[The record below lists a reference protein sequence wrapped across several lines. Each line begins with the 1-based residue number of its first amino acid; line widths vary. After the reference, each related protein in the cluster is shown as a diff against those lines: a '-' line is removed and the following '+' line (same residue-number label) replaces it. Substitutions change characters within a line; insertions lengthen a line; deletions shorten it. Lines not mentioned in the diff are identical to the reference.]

1 MPPMRF
7 MRSICTCLLAL
18 LLLLPLDALAAVPD
32 RPAAFAYAVDLA
44 GVLSAREEEEVA
56 AWGDALADAT
66 GASMVLLT
74 VDGLD
79 GMAARDYAFDV
90 LNGWGIGDA
99 SRDDG
104 VLLLLAVADR
114 EVAVEPGSG
123 LDSTLT
129 VAVTDD
135 LLDQVVDDLAA
146 DRFGEGMT
154 RLYQLT
160 AEYLAAAVGKRL
172 DVSGA
177 AGYAGYDGSGYTGY
191 ADAGYAGYDART
203 PSRASNGI
211 GVWGVVWGV
220 VVLYVLVRVLFGRG
234 GARGGGCLKW
244 IFLGGLL
251 ERWRRPP
258 RPRFGPRLPRP
269 PRPPRPPFGPRPP
282 FSPRPPRPPRPPRSS
297 GGFGGFGGG
306 GSRGGGGGSRSFGG
320 FRGGFG
326 GGRSRGGG
334 GGSRKF

>member
-7 MRSICTCLLAL
+7 MRAICTCLLAL

-114 EVAVEPGSG
+114 EVAVEPGAG

-154 RLYQLT
+154 RLYDLTSQCLIESGLRAVSLDETVDFDSLYTKCIAWLT
-160 AEYLAAAVGKRL
+160 AGCLGVRL
-172 DVSGA
+172 LWS
-177 AGYAGYDGSGYTGY
+177 
-191 ADAGYAGYDART
+191 
-203 PSRASNGI
+203 
-211 GVWGVVWGV
+211 
-220 VVLYVLVRVLFGRG
+220 VLF
-234 GARGGGCLKW
+234 
-244 IFLGGLL
+244 
-251 ERWRRPP
+251 
-258 RPRFGPRLPRP
+258 
-269 PRPPRPPFGPRPP
+269 
-282 FSPRPPRPPRPPRSS
+282 
-297 GGFGGFGGG
+297 
-306 GSRGGGGGSRSFGG
+306 
-320 FRGGFG
+320 
-326 GGRSRGGG
+326 
-334 GGSRKF
+334 

>member
-18 LLLLPLDALAAVPD
+18 LLLLPLGALAAVPD

-66 GASMVLLT
+66 DAKMVLLT

-172 DVSGA
+172 DVSDA
-177 AGYAGYDGSGYTGY
+177 AAS
-191 ADAGYAGYDART
+191 DAGYAGYDART
-203 PSRASNGI
+203 PSRASDGI

-258 RPRFGPRLPRP
+258 RPKFGPRPRVG
-269 PRPPRPPFGPRPP
+269 PRPPRPPFG
-282 FSPRPPRPPRPPRSS
+282 PRPPRPPRSS
-297 GGFGGFGGG
+297 GGFGGFGGFG
-306 GSRGGGGGSRSFGG
+306 GGSSRGGGGGSRSFGG

-326 GGRSRGGG
+326 GGGSRGGG

>member
-18 LLLLPLDALAAVPD
+18 LLLLPLGALAAVPD

-114 EVAVEPGSG
+114 EVAVEAGAG

-172 DVSGA
+172 DVSDA
-177 AGYAGYDGSGYTGY
+177 AASDAGYAGSGYTGY

-203 PSRASNGI
+203 PSRASDGI

-258 RPRFGPRLPRP
+258 RPKFGPRPRFGPRP
-269 PRPPRPPFGPRPP
+269 PRPPRPPF
-282 FSPRPPRPPRPPRSS
+282 SHRPPRPPRSS
-297 GGFGGFGGG
+297 GGFGGFGGF
-306 GSRGGGGGSRSFGG
+306 GGGGSRSFGG

-326 GGRSRGGG
+326 GGGSRGGG